1 MIIVIVLFFVIMIIF
16 FILLRKKILDKFRN
30 NLVPGQKVRYIYG
43 ELEQV
48 VKVILVERNNVYCEV
63 VVNDKEPIVSPK
75 WISKYNLYPL

>member
-1 MIIVIVLFFVIMIIF
+1 M
-16 FILLRKKILDKFRN
+16 LLRKKKLDKFRN
-30 NLVPGQKVRYIYG
+30 NLVPGQKVRYVYV

-75 WISKYNLYPL
+75 WISKEYIYSL